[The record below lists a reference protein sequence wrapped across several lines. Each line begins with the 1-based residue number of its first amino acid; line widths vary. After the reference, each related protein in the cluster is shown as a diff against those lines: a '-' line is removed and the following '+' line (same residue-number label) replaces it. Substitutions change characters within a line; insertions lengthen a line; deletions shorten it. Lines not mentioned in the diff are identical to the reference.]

1 MVNIARLI
9 TGLVFIFSGV
19 VKAND
24 PVGFAYKLEEY
35 FVVLNL
41 NFLHDYSVILS
52 IILCALE
59 IFLGG
64 LLLLGYWRKWVVKG
78 LLALVIFFTFLTF
91 YSAFFEVVTSCGC
104 FGDAIP
110 LTPWQSFI
118 KDLVLLA
125 LILVLYKNYTK
136 ITPVKTDGYTKGI
149 LTVLLVVISFGIG
162 IYTYNYLPVVDFLPY
177 KKGNHIPSLMVM
189 PEGEEPDQFQTVYEM
204 KHIQSGETKT
214 VTDTEYIDDEIWMD
228 ENWEIIGE
236 PKTTLVKKGYTI
248 PISDLLINDMDG
260 QDVTQSVINN
270 PYQTLVVVAWNLEKT
285 NKKALTKI
293 NEVLKQAAEN
303 YHVRTVLLTSASE
316 RDAQALSEELQLL
329 TEVFYVDAVPLK
341 SMVRSNPGV
350 LLLQDGHVVDKW
362 HFNTFPSYEKLEKKH
377 LNK

>member
-24 PVGFAYKLEEY
+24 PVGFAFKLEEY

-189 PEGEEPDQFQTVYEM
+189 PEGAEPDQFQTVYEM

-214 VTDTEYIDDEIWMD
+214 VTDTEYIEDEIWMD

-285 NKKALTKI
+285 NKKALTK
-293 NEVLKQAAEN
+293 
-303 YHVRTVLLTSASE
+303 
-316 RDAQALSEELQLL
+316 
-329 TEVFYVDAVPLK
+329 
-341 SMVRSNPGV
+341 
-350 LLLQDGHVVDKW
+350 
-362 HFNTFPSYEKLEKKH
+362 
-377 LNK
+377 

>member
-1 MVNIARLI
+1 MVNIARIL
-9 TGLVFIFSGV
+9 TGLVFIFSGI

-24 PVGFAYKLEEY
+24 PIGFAYKLEEY

-41 NFLHDYSVILS
+41 NFLFDYSVIIS

-64 LLLLGYWRKWVVKG
+64 LLILGYWRKWVVKG
-78 LLALVIFFTFLTF
+78 LLILIIFFTFLTF

-125 LILVLYKNYTK
+125 LIFILYKNYEK
-136 ITPVKTDGYTKGI
+136 ITPVRTDNYTKGI
-149 LTVLLVVISFGIG
+149 LTVFLLVISFGIG
-162 IYTYNYLPVVDFLPY
+162 IYTFNFLPVVDFLPY

-189 PEGEEPDQFQTVYEM
+189 PEGKEPDQFQTIYDM
-204 KHIQSGETKT
+204 KHLRSGETKT
-214 VTDTEYIDDEIWMD
+214 VTDQAYIEEEIWKD
-228 ENWEIIGE
+228 ENWEIVGD
-236 PKTTLVKKGYTI
+236 PKTKLIKKGYTI
-248 PISDLLINDMDG
+248 PITDLLINDMDG
-260 QDVTQSVINN
+260 NDVTQSVINN
-270 PYQTLVVVAWNLEKT
+270 PYQTLVVVAWNLDKT
-285 NKKALTKI
+285 QKNALTKI
-293 NEVLKQAAEN
+293 NDVLRQAAEN
-303 YHVRTVLLTSASE
+303 YHVRAILLTSGTE

-350 LLLQDGHVVDKW
+350 LLLQDGTILNKW
-362 HFNTFPSYEKLEKKH
+362 HLNTFPSFEKLEKTY